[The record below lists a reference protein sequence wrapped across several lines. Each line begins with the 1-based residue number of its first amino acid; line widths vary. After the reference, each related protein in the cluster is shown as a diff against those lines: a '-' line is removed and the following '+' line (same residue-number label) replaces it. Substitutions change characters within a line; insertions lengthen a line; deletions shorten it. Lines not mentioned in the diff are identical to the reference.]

1 MRYDIMVA
9 VKTFCY
15 TGLGLIL
22 HLTTPLT
29 LLDWPFWAIILLASI
44 IDVMSGW
51 IEIDKIIN
59 ALPEEL
65 HNVATHSS
73 QKDS

>member
-1 MRYDIMVA
+1 MVA

-22 HLTTPLT
+22 HLTTPLSLT
-29 LLDWPFWAIILLASI
+29 DWPFWAIILLASI

-59 ALPEEL
+59 ALPKEI
-65 HNVATHSS
+65 HNVANSS
-73 QKDS
+73 SKKDS